1 MGTVFDILTI
11 PQTNHY
17 STTNE
22 HHYKLFVTAQ
32 AVRCFTFESQYSV
45 QFTPLDNTL
54 SHDRRA

>member
-32 AVRCFTFESQYSV
+32 VVRCFTFESQYSI
-45 QFTPLDNTL
+45 QSTPLDNI
-54 SHDRRA
+54 HV